1 MRRAILIFFGVY
13 ICLVFEAVAQ
23 GNIDTI
29 VNNAM
34 QSTFG
39 GVPSMEQIPASMYL
53 FETFY

>member
-1 MRRAILIFFGVY
+1 MKRAILIFFGVY

-29 VNNAM
+29 VNDAM

-53 FETFY
+53 FETFN